1 MQIMKLLLLSNST
14 MPGEAYFTWPQPYVK
29 QFLGTE
35 VKNVLFIP
43 FAGVTISFDRYTEM
57 MQDVMGGL
65 GYSITSVHAQS
76 DMVKAVENAEAI
88 AVGGGNSFQLLKLIQ
103 ENGLIDPIRNR
114 VESGAPYVGWSAGSN
129 VACPTIR
136 TTNDM
141 PIVEPPSFDALNL
154 VPFQI
159 NPHFTNK
166 TIPNHG
172 GESREQRL
180 KEFLVANKEM
190 EVMGIPEGTYI
201 EVDSKGTFY
210 QGKEPM
216 MKMSYTEGSVELPG
230 GSKL

>member
-1 MQIMKLLLLSNST
+1 

-57 MQDVMGGL
+57 MQGVMSGL
-65 GYSITSVHAQS
+65 GYSVTSVHAQNN
-76 DMVKAVENAEAI
+76 MKEAVENAEAI

-103 ENGLIDPIRNR
+103 ENGLVDVIRNK
-114 VESGAPYVGWSAGSN
+114 VGSGTPYVGWSAGSN
-129 VACPTIR
+129 VACPTIK

-141 PIVEPPSFDALNL
+141 PIVQPPSFDALNL

-159 NPHFTNK
+159 NPHFTNR

-180 KEFLVANKEM
+180 KEFLVVNQEID
-190 EVMGIPEGTYI
+190 VMGIPEGTYI
-201 EVDSKGTFY
+201 EVNNEGSFY
-210 QGKEPM
+210 HGKEPM
-216 MKMSYTEGSVELPG
+216 LKMHYGQETVELAD

>member
-1 MQIMKLLLLSNST
+1 

-29 QFLGTE
+29 QFLGTD

-65 GYSITSVHAQS
+65 GYSVTSVHAQS
-76 DMVKAVENAEAI
+76 NMIGAIEGADAI

-103 ENGLIDPIRNR
+103 ENGLVDAVRTK
-114 VESGAPYVGWSAGSN
+114 VASGTPYVGWSAGSN
-129 VACPTIR
+129 VACPSIK

-141 PIVEPPSFDALNL
+141 PIVQPPSFDGLNL

-159 NPHFTNK
+159 NPHFTNR

-180 KEFLVANKEM
+180 KEFLVVNQEID
-190 EVMGIPEGTYI
+190 VMGIPEGTYI
-201 EVDSKGTFY
+201 EVNDSGTFY
-210 QGKEPM
+210 HGNEPM
-216 MKMSYTEGSVELPG
+216 MKMSYGQETVELANG
-230 GSKL
+230 TKL